1 VQRCIIVPGEAKTI
15 INNAQEDARGPK
27 KNSEKEAE
35 LKANSS

>member
-1 VQRCIIVPGEAKTI
+1 MIVPGEAKTI

-35 LKANSS
+35 PNANNT